1 MRRGAGL
8 EWADEECAEGC
19 HLVGSEDAAQ
29 WLVRAARSWS
39 GTCWPNDAH
48 GRADPGL
55 STMIRILEGTIGW
68 FAVPDVFG
76 VGLAISSARTF

>member
-19 HLVGSEDAAQ
+19 HLVGSEDAAH
-29 WLVRAARSWS
+29 WS
-39 GTCWPNDAH
+39 FGLPGRGLAHVWPNDAH

-55 STMIRILEGTIGW
+55 STMIRILEWTIGW
-68 FAVPDVFG
+68 FSVPCVRG
-76 VGLAISSARTF
+76 GTGNI